1 MNGLIIIL
9 CVVLGFTGGVLF
21 SFFEPFGYSH
31 KKVIL
36 EKSSVYVDAERVIR
50 HVIDELQKNNIP
62 KKDMEKA
69 VMESK
74 AKFQKELKY
83 YSRSH
88 NVIIF
93 SSPKAIVGAED
104 VTEYFIERLP

>member
-1 MNGLIIIL
+1 MNGLIIIF
-9 CVVLGFTGGVLF
+9 CVVLGFAGGVLF
-21 SFFEPFGYSH
+21 SFFEPFGYSY

-36 EKSSVYVDAERVIR
+36 EKRSVYVDAERVIR
-50 HVIDELQKNNIP
+50 HVLDELQKNNIP
-62 KKDMEKA
+62 EEDMEKA

-74 AKFQKELKY
+74 EKFQKELKD
-83 YSRSH
+83 YSSIH

-93 SSPKAIVGAED
+93 SSPKALVGAED